1 MRFED
6 FIGRIHDKGLR
17 TINAKRILYLYVKAT
32 DEKVLLM
39 RWGKTMDGDTELL
52 CYIDFRFNKDGT
64 YLDTYAVP
72 LKQVT
77 TEMLDNFIEFFKNSK
92 LGRH

>member
-17 TINAKRILYLYVKAT
+17 TINAKRILYLYVKDT

-39 RWGKTMDGDTELL
+39 RWGTTMEGETELL
-52 CYIDFRFNKDGT
+52 CYIDFRFKKDGT
-64 YLDTYAVP
+64 YEDTYCIP
-72 LKQVT
+72 LKKVT
-77 TEMLDNFIEFFKNSK
+77 IAMLDNFIEFFKNSK

>member
-17 TINAKRILYLYVKAT
+17 TINAKRILYLYVKDT

-39 RWGKTMDGDTELL
+39 RWGKTMEGETELL
-52 CYIDFRFNKDGT
+52 CYIDIRFKKDGT
-64 YLDTYAVP
+64 YEDTYCIP
-72 LKQVT
+72 LKKVT
-77 TEMLDNFIEFFKNSK
+77 TEMLDRFIENFKAQK
-92 LGRH
+92 LRR